1 MIILTIIVG
10 SLLAI
15 ATGYGLY
22 QRLGTAVL
30 FEINMLSSPYYHFGI
45 SFFGEPHSKNIIAEK
60 LIIGLVFF
68 NVVIIFYKVNDEN

>member
-1 MIILTIIVG
+1 MIILAIIVG

-22 QRLGTAVL
+22 QRLGTAIL

-45 SFFGEPHSKNIIAEK
+45 SFFGEHHSKNIIQEK
-60 LIIGLVFF
+60 LIIGLVFV
-68 NVVIIFYKVNDEN
+68 NIVIIFYKETYEN